1 MTSLVMHRVI
11 RHRPLACCVALLL
24 LVGCRSRFPERP
36 TEGPRWRT
44 TQRDGV
50 HWLVTPEGALF
61 YSKGVNFVDGGKET
75 ALAKEMKA
83 YFWRN
88 FFPTLEAWQSAVG
101 RQLSGWGFNTRGGWS
116 DPSPRIGLAL
126 TVELDLGRRAGF
138 HWFDPFDPEMEDKV
152 LQWASTLTRPY
163 VGHPNLIGY
172 FTDNEV
178 GWWNSPLFVWYLN
191 KGWENHT
198 KRLLWDLLYKEYGGS
213 WERLLADWVPQGG
226 LRGFEDLKGPSA
238 SLRLR
243 AGGNGIRIVDRFLYL
258 CARRYYELMHKALR
272 TAHPAA
278 LILGDRLPLYYHQD
292 AVRALDDYVD
302 VVSTNYNVDT
312 PDGWVAPYYF
322 EGLCRLT
329 GKPVLVTEFFFAAL
343 ENRSGN
349 QNKTQRKAHAKPGHL
364 MTVATQRERAAGLAN
379 ALRNFARFPN
389 VVGAHWFQYSDEP
402 FGGREDGEDYN
413 FGLVDNADRP
423 YEEVTRVFSELN
435 PRLEELHRKAQAR
448 PAGGVRGA
456 CGTPSRAGDEHGRV
470 PVTEALHPIDLCD
483 QTLADWDKE
492 ATRLEGFV
500 AQEPYVPFGDVHLA
514 WRPEGIYVA
523 VIANTYVDPTFMAY
537 SGDFPAPEAFNL
549 RLALEAGQAD
559 RTDVTIFLVPRL
571 DERCADGFDLLPV
584 VDYRRAGSPL
594 EKAPRAVGVTVQ
606 RIEKSLPHV
615 MLEAFLPCESFGIPR
630 LSAGMDLK
638 IGIAVTTFY
647 RELTMVW
654 SPDPATGTSANLRS
668 LTGVVLQGRDDNDG
682 PGPSSS
688 RPDRR

>member
-1 MTSLVMHRVI
+1 MHRIIHHRSLVW
-11 RHRPLACCVALLL
+11 CFGLLL
-24 LVGCRSRFPERP
+24 FVGCRSLSPGRP

-44 TQRDGV
+44 TQREGV
-50 HWLVTPEGALF
+50 HWLLTPEGTLF
-61 YSKGVNFVDGGKET
+61 YSKGVNFVHGGTET
-75 ALAKEMKA
+75 PLAREMKA

-88 FFPTLEAWQSAVG
+88 FFPTLDGWRSAVG
-101 RQLSGWGFNTRGGWS
+101 RQLSDWGFNTRGGWS

-138 HWFDPFDPEMEDKV
+138 HWFDPFDPEMENKAV
-152 LQWASTLTRPY
+152 QWAYTLTRPY
-163 VGHPNLIGY
+163 IGDPHLIGY

-198 KRLLWDLLYKEYGGS
+198 KRVLWNLLYEEYGGR
-213 WERLLADWVPQGG
+213 WERLTADWVPQGG
-226 LRGFEDLKGPSA
+226 LRGFEDLKGPST

-243 AGGNGIRIVDRFLYL
+243 PGGNGMRIVDRFLYL

-272 TAHPAA
+272 TAHPEA

-292 AVRALDDYVD
+292 AVRALDDFVD

-329 GKPVLVTEFFFAAL
+329 GKPVLVTEFFFAAH
-343 ENRSGN
+343 ENRSWN

-364 MTVATQRERAAGLAN
+364 MTVATQQERAAGLAN

-389 VVGAHWFQYSDEP
+389 VVGIHWFQYSDEP

-413 FGLVDNADRP
+413 FGLVDNANRP

-435 PRLEELHRKAQAR
+435 PRLEELHKKARGR
-448 PAGGVRGA
+448 PAEGGCGVCGA
-456 CGTPSRAGDEHGRV
+456 PSRARDGRGRV
-470 PVTEALHPIDLCD
+470 AIPQALHPIHLSD

-500 AQEPYVPFGDVHLA
+500 AEGPYVPFGDVHLA

-537 SGDFPAPEAFNL
+537 SADFPPSESFHL
-549 RLALEAGQAD
+549 HLAVKAGQAE
-559 RTDVTIFLVPRL
+559 RTDVTVFLVPRL
-571 DERCADGFDLLPV
+571 DERYADGFDLVPV
-584 VDYRRAGSPL
+584 LDYRKAESPS
-594 EKAPRAVGVTVQ
+594 EKAPRTVGVTVQ

-615 MLEAFLPCESFGIPR
+615 MLEAFLPCESFGVPR
-630 LSAGMDLK
+630 LFPGMRLK
-638 IGIAVTTFY
+638 VGIAVTTFY

-654 SPDPATGTSANLRS
+654 SSNPATGSSSGLKSLR
-668 LTGVVLQGRDDNDG
+668 GVVLQGRDDG
-682 PGPSSS
+682 AGRGSS
-688 RPDRR
+688 